1 MNIKDDGKIP
11 SDESGRYLAVLY
23 FCNQEVSNQTQEKN
37 AAQRNKFSEEKP
49 LYKPANGSSR
59 GR

>member
-1 MNIKDDGKIP
+1 MMVK
-11 SDESGRYLAVLY
+11 YLQKSQAGTWLSY
-23 FCNQEVSNQTQEKN
+23 ISATQEVSNQTQEKN

-49 LYKPANGSSR
+49 LYKPASGSSR